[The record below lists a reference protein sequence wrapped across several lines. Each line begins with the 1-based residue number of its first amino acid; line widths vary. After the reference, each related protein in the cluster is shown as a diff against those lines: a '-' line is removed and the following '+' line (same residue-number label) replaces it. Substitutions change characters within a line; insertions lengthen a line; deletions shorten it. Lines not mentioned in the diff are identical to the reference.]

1 MLELKNICKTYRP
14 KKGVPVQALK
24 NVSLK
29 FTEKGMVFILGKSG
43 CGKSTLLNCIGGLDK
58 FDSGELIIKGK
69 SSKDFSGSDF
79 DSYRNTFIGF
89 IFQEY
94 NILSEFNV
102 EKNIALA
109 LELQGKKA
117 TKEKVNELLAQVDLS
132 DQGKRKT
139 NELSGG
145 QKQRIAIARALIKDP
160 EIIIAD
166 EPTGALD
173 SATGKQVF
181 DTLKKLSADKLVII
195 VSHDREFAE
204 TYADRIIEM
213 KDGVVVS
220 DETKRHIQGQ
230 KLNDGISVIGDDV
243 IHIKAGHE
251 VTPKEV
257 EFLTKYIAKRDNSEA
272 FISLNP
278 NTNKKFREIAKID
291 DDNAAEK
298 FDKTTVEDLQTP
310 IYNRKDL
317 KLIRSRL
324 KFKDS
329 FKMGASSLKS
339 KPVRLVFTILLS
351 FIAFAM
357 FGLVDTL
364 AAFSPIEN
372 TARSI
377 VDTDI
382 RYLSI
387 IGKKQRGTSG
397 SYYYEQ
403 GLLTKTDIESASDAV
418 DVTLKEVYNYGSA
431 GYSSSSASSLYDNFQ
446 TTSSSSYYG
455 YYADSIAGFCELT
468 KNQLEQMGC
477 SLLYQDKGSSYP
489 TNQWE
494 CLITSYQLEAFIK
507 NGYQDYAETDISKKY
522 ITGDDI
528 KNDPS
533 ILLGKTLRFNS
544 GAQIFTICGIIETG
558 FDSERYASLKSD
570 NNNFSSATYML
581 SNELRILKMNS
592 IHNIIVVPQGTINNI
607 LTAGSE
613 SLKAGLRLN
622 GYIQL
627 VRETSNSYSSYE
639 TIKNI
644 ATPSQIE
651 EVTSNVKF
659 YTKSGSS
666 IIENN
671 VCLPI
676 NSIGN
681 VLGGWS
687 NYENITKSEMLT
699 AYNDETLVNEIMDT
713 NDSISIPFYNVAGFG
728 NTSNLRVSVLLY
740 LLSNSDGYEVVENEN
755 YNKIF
760 QLDVDMIVDYIQ
772 NLDGLELTYADELNN
787 SEKTESAIVG
797 FYYEKPQAD
806 GSKFFDNYAILGDDI
821 YRTLKAKADSAGV
834 YSFALGVMPTDEKAI
849 RQIASFH
856 NKNLGEVLAYDETGN
871 GNSNTQLLMVNEVTN
886 TMDEITSFAKELS
899 RYFLYLG
906 IGLCVFASLMMMNF
920 IATSISYKKREIGIL
935 RALGSRKS
943 DVFGIFF
950 NESLVI
956 AFINFIL
963 AFVAGGVV
971 TGIINNSLRSEY
983 GILITIFNFGIRQIL
998 LILVVSVLVAFISSL
1013 IPVINIS
1020 KKQPIDA
1027 INNR

>member
-1 MLELKNICKTYRP
+1 
-14 KKGVPVQALK
+14 
-24 NVSLK
+24 
-29 FTEKGMVFILGKSG
+29 
-43 CGKSTLLNCIGGLDK
+43 
-58 FDSGELIIKGK
+58 
-69 SSKDFSGSDF
+69 
-79 DSYRNTFIGF
+79 
-89 IFQEY
+89 
-94 NILSEFNV
+94 
-102 EKNIALA
+102 
-109 LELQGKKA
+109 
-117 TKEKVNELLAQVDLS
+117 
-132 DQGKRKT
+132 
-139 NELSGG
+139 
-145 QKQRIAIARALIKDP
+145 
-160 EIIIAD
+160 
-166 EPTGALD
+166 
-173 SATGKQVF
+173 
-181 DTLKKLSADKLVII
+181 
-195 VSHDREFAE
+195 
-204 TYADRIIEM
+204 
-213 KDGVVVS
+213 
-220 DETKRHIQGQ
+220 
-230 KLNDGISVIGDDV
+230 
-243 IHIKAGHE
+243 
-251 VTPKEV
+251 
-257 EFLTKYIAKRDNSEA
+257 
-272 FISLNP
+272 
-278 NTNKKFREIAKID
+278 
-291 DDNAAEK
+291 
-298 FDKTTVEDLQTP
+298 
-310 IYNRKDL
+310 
-317 KLIRSRL
+317 
-324 KFKDS
+324 
-329 FKMGASSLKS
+329 
-339 KPVRLVFTILLS
+339 
-351 FIAFAM
+351 M

-364 AAFSPIEN
+364 AAFSPVEN
-372 TARSI
+372 TAKSI
-377 VDTDI
+377 VDSNI

-397 SYYYEQ
+397 SYNYEQ

-544 GAQIFTICGIIETG
+544 GAQIFTICGIIDTG

-570 NNNFSSATYML
+570 NNFLFANLL

-627 VRETSNSYSSYE
+627 VRETSNSYSSYA

-651 EVTSNVKF
+651 EVTSNVKI
-659 YTKSGSS
+659 YTESGSS

-681 VLGGWS
+681 VLGGGS
-687 NYENITKSEMLT
+687 NDQDITNSKMLT
-699 AYNDETLVNEIMDT
+699 AYNNEERLVTAIMGT
-713 NDSISIPFYNVAGFG
+713 NDSISIPFYNVAGF
-728 NTSNLRVSVLLY
+728 NSTSNLRVSVLLY
-740 LLSNSDGYEVVENEN
+740 LFSNYKYDVVET
-755 YNKIF
+755 YKTIF
-760 QLDVDMIVDYIQ
+760 QADIDMIVDHIQ
-772 NLDGLELTYADELNN
+772 NLEGLNLTYADELNN
-787 SEKTESAIVG
+787 SEKVESTIVG
-797 FYYEKPQAD
+797 FYYEKAQTD
-806 GSKFFDNYAILGDDI
+806 GSLWFENYAILGDDI
-821 YRTLKAKADSAGV
+821 YRALKAKADSAGV

-849 RQIASFH
+849 KHIVSFH
-856 NKNLGEVLAYDETGN
+856 NNNLNEVIAYDGTGDDN
-871 GNSNTQLLMVNEVTN
+871 PKTQLLLVNEITN
-886 TMDEITSFAKELS
+886 TMDEITSLAKELS
-899 RYFLYLG
+899 LYFLYFG

-971 TGIINNSLRSEY
+971 TGVINNSLRSEY
-983 GILITIFNFGIRQIL
+983 GILITIFNFGIRQML
-998 LILVVSVLVAFISSL
+998 LILVVSVAVAFISSL

>member
-291 DDNAAEK
+291 DDNATEK

-364 AAFSPIEN
+364 AAFSPVEN
-372 TARSI
+372 TAKSI
-377 VDTDI
+377 VDSNI

-387 IGKKQRGTSG
+387 IGEKQSG
-397 SYYYEQ
+397 NSGGRYYRQ
-403 GLLTKTDIESASDAV
+403 GLLTKLDVESASDAV

-431 GYSSSSASSLYDNFQ
+431 GYSSSSASSLCNNFKD
-446 TTSSSSYYG
+446 TSSSSYYG
-455 YYADSIAGFCELT
+455 YYVDSIAGFCELT

-477 SLLYQDKGSSYP
+477 TLLYQDKGSTYP

-494 CLITSYQLEAFIK
+494 CLITSYQLESFIK
-507 NGYQDYAETDISKKY
+507 NGYRDDAEDIGKRS

-533 ILLGKTLRFNS
+533 ILLGKKLYFNS
-544 GAQIFTICGIIETG
+544 GAQIFTICGIIDTG
-558 FDSERYASLKSD
+558 FDSERYASLKKDS
-570 NNNFSSATYML
+570 NGYSSANDML
-581 SNELRILKMNS
+581 DSELRTLKMNS
-592 IHNIIVVPQGTINNI
+592 VHNIIVVPQGTINNI

-613 SLKAGLRLN
+613 NLKAGLRLN

-627 VRETSNSYSSYE
+627 VRETANTYSSYE

-644 ATPSQIE
+644 ATRSQIE
-651 EVTSNVKF
+651 EVTSNVKI
-659 YTKSGSS
+659 YTKRESS

-671 VCLPI
+671 VCLSI

-687 NYENITKSEMLT
+687 DYENITKSEMLT
-699 AYNDETLVNEIMDT
+699 AYNNDETLVTEIMDT

-740 LLSNSDGYEVVENEN
+740 LLSNSGRYEVVEN
-755 YNKIF
+755 YNTIF
-760 QLDVDMIVDYIQ
+760 QPDVDMIVDYIQ
-772 NLDGLELTYADELNN
+772 NLEGLQLTYADELNN

-806 GSKFFDNYAILGDDI
+806 GSRFFDNYAILGDDI
-821 YRTLKAKADSAGV
+821 YRALKAKADSAGV

-849 RQIASFH
+849 RQIAAFH
-856 NKNLGEVLAYDETGN
+856 NDNLNEVLAYNGTGDDN
-871 GNSNTQLLMVNEVTN
+871 PNTQLLMVNEITN
-886 TMDEITSFAKELS
+886 TMDEITSLAKELS
-899 RYFLYLG
+899 LYFLYFG